1 MIFDNCLQENAID
14 HSETVNEAL
23 LEGHLGLARELILPL
38 SSEKKSK
45 YGSDPEG
52 RLLIKVK
59 IMHRNV
65 WFWLHYFWLRQL
77 VWNLSAK
84 WFTFLIDI

>member
-1 MIFDNCLQENAID
+1 MEG
-14 HSETVNEAL
+14 SEDVSEAL

-52 RLLIKVK
+52 TLLIKVTILLVRLRVIAIVK
-59 IMHRNV
+59 I
-65 WFWLHYFWLRQL
+65 
-77 VWNLSAK
+77 
-84 WFTFLIDI
+84 

>member
-59 IMHRNV
+59 SMHRNV
-65 WFWLHYFWLRQL
+65 WF
-77 VWNLSAK
+77 
-84 WFTFLIDI
+84 